1 MGGAS
6 SQESLS
12 KEECLQ
18 LRRKHFCPAQSVS
31 YANTN
36 PLMIMSGRGSRLFDE
51 SGASYLDTRN
61 NVCHVGHAHP
71 KVAAAVARQAAELNT
86 NTRYLHPK
94 LCLLAKRLTETFPK
108 GSGLEVCF
116 FVNSGSEANDL
127 AVRLAFARTKSRKI
141 VVVDHGYHGHT
152 QQTIE
157 ISPYKFDHKGGEG
170 PKPNI
175 HKVPCPCTFRG
186 PFRGP
191 DASEKYA
198 ATVAQACQESAEGVA
213 AFFVESGMSVGGVI
227 LPPKGYLSACYAAVR
242 NAGGVCVADEVQ
254 VGFGR
259 FGEFFWAFEQQEVVP
274 DIVTM
279 GKPFGNGMPLAAV
292 VTTREVSEAFHN
304 GLEYFNT
311 FGGNPVS
318 CAAGL
323 AVLEILQEEDL
334 QRNALE
340 VGQYIR
346 EELQKLSRQHQLI
359 GDVRGQGF
367 FIGVEFVKDRS
378 TLEPAT
384 LETSQIC
391 SRMKDEHQVLMSID
405 GPNDNVLVMKPPM
418 CFSKGDAEYML
429 SALSSILSNLHPID
443 DYRRDGRREEDRY
456 EDDRRGQGRDD
467 GRRKEEYRRE
477 ERQEDRYEDE
487 RRRGGAGR
495 RREERPR
502 SRSRE
507 AA

>member
-429 SALSSILSNLHPID
+429 SD